1 MRAAKFFWAAAVM
14 LSLWELLAEPMFA
27 QVVTIVCGGGLPLDM
42 PRPGVAAEAA
52 EFLGEWLALL
62 QPALLALAAA
72 WALRPRA
79 QDGLR
84 VIPPVRS
91 QGRGGLWAVPWV
103 IGPRGRTGAA
113 WMGLAV
119 ALLPTALA
127 EAEDRLSPEPPFWW
141 RECLEDQ
148 LTPPSF
154 VVPRLVLACLLS
166 PAAMVLLAGLAGAG
180 IRPRLTDLRNAVTAA
195 VVVALAALLPGVLI
209 GPPHNTDGTP
219 RYAVAGPALP
229 YVLDLETGEPVSR
242 LPRATRTYAQYA
254 LVVRDKEPGHYV
266 AALTSPS
273 GRYFRLYRLAMEA
286 DGRVTVGERLTPT
299 REGTVNGLAVSPE
312 GRIAYGRMTD
322 GASYVGTLEREWP
335 AGGYGLQWLDGRTLA
350 LPSHGAPG
358 NTLATLDVG
367 TGAIRGVAAP
377 AGHEPSRPL
386 LVLPGGRQLRV
397 LGWPARTLV
406 LHEGTRLVRKVLTL
420 DCGHIESLALAPT
433 GRHLLV
439 GVDREAD
446 EMDRSPLAGLP
457 PCGGAAAEI
466 LRLDL
471 ESGETRVVPGRQEPY
486 VQAW

>member
-1 MRAAKFFWAAAVM
+1 MRAVAFFWSAAVV

-27 QVVTIVCGGGLPLDM
+27 EVVTVVCGGGLPLDM
-42 PRPGVAAEAA
+42 PPPGPAEQAA
-52 EFLGEWLALL
+52 EFVGDWLALL

-72 WALRPRA
+72 WALRSRPETAPTRSRA
-79 QDGLR
+79 R
-84 VIPPVRS
+84 
-91 QGRGGLWAVPWV
+91 A
-103 IGPRGRTGAA
+103 GAA
-113 WMGLAV
+113 WLGLAV

-127 EAEDRLSPEPPFWW
+127 EAEDRLAPEPPLWW

-148 LTPPSF
+148 VTPPSL
-154 VVPRLVLACLLS
+154 VAPRLILAWLFS
-166 PAAMVLLAGLAGAG
+166 PATMILLAGLAGAG
-180 IRPRLTDLRNAVTAA
+180 IRPRLTDLRNAATAA
-195 VVVALAALLPGVLI
+195 VVVVLAALLPGVLI
-209 GPPHNTDGTP
+209 GPPRNADGTP
-219 RYAVAGPALP
+219 RYALAGRTLP

-242 LPRATRTYAQYA
+242 LPRATRTYGQYG
-254 LVVRDKEPGHYV
+254 LVVRDTEPGHYV

-286 DGRVTVGERLTPT
+286 GGRVTVGERLTPT

-312 GRIAYGRMTD
+312 GSIAYGRMTD
-322 GASYVGTLEREWP
+322 EASYVGTLEREWP
-335 AGGYGLQWLDGRTLA
+335 TNGYGLQWLDTRTLA
-350 LPSHGAPG
+350 LPSHNTPG

-377 AGHEPSRPL
+377 AVHELTRPL
-386 LVLPGGRQLRV
+386 RVLPGGRQLRA
-397 LGWPARTLV
+397 LGWPVRALV
-406 LHEGTRLVRKVLTL
+406 LHEGTRLIKNVLTL

-446 EMDRSPLAGLP
+446 EIDRSPLAGLP
-457 PCGGAAAEI
+457 PCGGAAAQI

-471 ESGETRVVPGRQEPY
+471 ESGEIRVVPGRQEPY